1 MQRRI
6 VRSPDTE
13 PLIRYD
19 ATMHDKPL
27 FAPPQSPV
35 FLRFRVRDQNDR
47 VQTLR
52 SGRPVICVMG
62 TADRGATR
70 A

>member
-27 FAPPQSPV
+27 FAPLKAPYFCAFESGIKTIEY
-35 FLRFRVRDQNDR
+35 RRCGAGDR
-47 VQTLR
+47 
-52 SGRPVICVMG
+52 
-62 TADRGATR
+62 
-70 A
+70 